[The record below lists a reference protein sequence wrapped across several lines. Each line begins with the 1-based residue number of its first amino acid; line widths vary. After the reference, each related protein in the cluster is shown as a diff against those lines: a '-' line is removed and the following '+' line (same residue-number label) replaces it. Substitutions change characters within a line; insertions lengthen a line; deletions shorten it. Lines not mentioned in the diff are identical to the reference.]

1 MTLKVGIDLGT
12 TNSVVA
18 YMKQGRPSV
27 VRSLEGVDWTP
38 SVVQDVKGRLII
50 GKRARDNLAEAPR
63 GTVAWSIK
71 RFIGRLPDDPGVVR
85 ARELVSYPVEDP
97 PEGGEELVIRLAG
110 TPHTPVSLS
119 AEILRHMIDG
129 VEKKLGERPTHAV
142 ITVPAYF
149 TERQKDATRT
159 AGKRAGLEVL
169 RVLDEPSAAALAY
182 GLDLDAADA
191 QTILVFDLGGGT
203 FDVSVLLLA
212 GGQATQLRIGGDN
225 FLGGDDFDNVVID
238 HLLAQLDDPAAARTD
253 PVVLGQLK
261 RLSEETKIA
270 LTTVDAHQ
278 VDAFL
283 RADQG
288 KAVLPLSTEVTR
300 AWFERATRPLIKRAV
315 AAVHDTLGRARLAP
329 RDVDRVLMV
338 GGSSRLPAVLD
349 AVRGIFDAGKVDCEI
364 DGMLCVALGAAVL
377 ADKLD
382 AAQVPGSAIDHGG
395 VIRVVARPIG
405 IELHDGTF
413 DPIIEDG
420 TVLPVAARRKPYRT
434 TRAGQTQIRVSFF
447 DGTDRRAAANDWIN
461 DLVIDTVAKLP
472 KGTPVDVAVALDEDG
487 IMYVSLDVAAQSV
500 VVNARLD
507 RVIRR
512 DRALADRE
520 HLHGPRPADHR
531 DVAARIERIL
541 KVCAPILDAYP
552 QFRDEW
558 QGALAAIERAIEMRD
573 DAARDRAAADGRDLL
588 EGGLP
593 PPIWAYYTAQSYVAS
608 PRNPDV
614 APILRDRLI
623 KAEKAAQRKD
633 HGRVHTELDELHGE
647 VQGEM
652 DDRVGPR
659 PETGPG
665 GLARRPT

>member
-38 SVVQDVKGRLII
+38 SVVQDVKGRLIV

-85 ARELVSYPVEDP
+85 ARSLVSYPVEDP

-110 TPHTPVSLS
+110 TPHTPVGLS
-119 AEILRHMIDG
+119 SEILRHMIDG

-149 TERQKDATRT
+149 TERQKDATRK
-159 AGKRAGLEVL
+159 AGQRAGLQVL

-182 GLDLDAADA
+182 GMDLDAEDA
-191 QTILVFDLGGGT
+191 KTILVFDLGGGT

-225 FLGGDDFDNVVID
+225 FLGGDDFDNVIVE
-238 HLLAQLDDPAAARTD
+238 HFLSELGAGHGD

-261 RLSEETKIA
+261 RLAEETKIA
-270 LTTVDAHQ
+270 LTTVDTHQ

-288 KAVLPLSTEVTR
+288 KAVLPLSIEVTR
-300 AWFERATRPLIKRAV
+300 AWFERATRPLVERAI
-315 AAVHDTLGRARLAP
+315 AAVHETLGRARLAP

-349 AVRGIFDAGKVDCEI
+349 AVRGIFEPSKVDCEI

-377 ADKLD
+377 ADRLEAD
-382 AAQVPGSAIDHGG
+382 EVLRAGPGEAG
-395 VIRVVARPIG
+395 VVRVVARPIG

-413 DPIIEDG
+413 DAIIEDG
-420 TVLPVAARRKPYRT
+420 TVLPVEARRKPYRT
-434 TRAGQTQIRVSFF
+434 TKAGQTQIRVSFF
-447 DGTDRRAAANDWIN
+447 DGTARRAADNDWIN

-487 IMYVSLDVAAQSV
+487 IMFVSLDVADKEV

-512 DRALADRE
+512 DRPAADRD
-520 HLHGPRPADHR
+520 HLGASRPADHR
-531 DVAARIERIL
+531 DVAARMERIL

-558 QGALAAIERAIEMRD
+558 RGALAKIERAIEMRD
-573 DAARDRAAADGRDLL
+573 DAARDRAAAEGKALL
-588 EGGLP
+588 DGGLP
-593 PPIWAYYTAQSYVAS
+593 PPIWAYYTAHGYVQS

-614 APILRDRLI
+614 APILRDRLTR
-623 KAEKAAQRKD
+623 AENAAQRKD

-652 DDRVGPR
+652 DDRSGPK
-659 PETGPG
+659 PDAGPG